1 MYRSPIFRDLQILDG
16 KKAMITR
23 VYESCEWLQHRG
35 VKNFQEAGIP
45 VGTAPNGA
53 PMAGNF
59 PCEDG
64 DGGQNSPEAGAG
76 TRAGIP
82 VPSFHLPYIYIYIY
96 RKFGNPS
103 PSFLTLVPLP
113 ASQLPSHP
121 HPPREDANPPFCVL
135 SVLFAPSQPPPNT
148 SLAASPL
155 SVSAGPLTASSPHL
169 AVPFFL
175 RQRCCSVESVQLL
188 RRRRLALLHRI
199 STLLFTCVCHL
210 FGHFSLI
217 PAFKFQLINNM
228 DSFSSTPI
236 ENNNEIE
243 PTQDDEEG
251 GQEVSQEVQNS
262 PNKKGL
268 TSEAWK
274 HFRRENID
282 GKWKEICKYC
292 ERKIGGDTKQGTKH
306 LHDHIRICP
315 IRTVRGPK

>member
-1 MYRSPIFRDLQILDG
+1 
-16 KKAMITR
+16 
-23 VYESCEWLQHRG
+23 
-35 VKNFQEAGIP
+35 
-45 VGTAPNGA
+45 
-53 PMAGNF
+53 MAGNF

-64 DGGQNSPEAGAG
+64 DGGQNSPEAV
-76 TRAGIP
+76 IS
-82 VPSFHLPYIYIYIY
+82 PSNIYIY

-121 HPPREDANPPFCVL
+121 HPPREDANPPSAFSPSSLHPASHLRTPPSRPHHCLFQPAHSPRHHRTSPFPSFFANVAAPLSLFNSYAAAVL
-135 SVLFAPSQPPPNT
+135 HCYIASLLFFSPASVT
-148 SLAASPL
+148 SSAISPL
-155 SVSAGPLTASSPHL
+155 SL
-169 AVPFFL
+169 
-175 RQRCCSVESVQLL
+175 
-188 RRRRLALLHRI
+188 
-199 STLLFTCVCHL
+199 
-210 FGHFSLI
+210 
-217 PAFKFQLINNM
+217 M

-274 HFRRENID
+274 HFRREKID